1 MLKKERGLR
10 EDPIRLYLQS
20 ETGYL
25 NIDLFSYIMEE
36 FTKRWKITRPGLDCF
51 MICDNLSVH
60 RSDDVVTTARLNG
73 IHLINIM
80 PGSSNWF
87 QVHDQ
92 EPFGLLKKSL
102 REEIITNPVP
112 ISASRDVRKTVTLA
126 MFYKAEKKALAPSV
140 VKKAFNSVGLSPWNP
155 EKILKMCREHS
166 SVPAHLISSDV
177 MRAATVAIR
186 ECEQKKIEMLREMM
200 ASLKPVQ
207 VKLPK
212 KAVKKSSPDLGSS
225 ESLEGKG
232 KRRAK
237 STDPKN
243 KEKPIEPPQKRPRGR
258 PRKNVQDAAK

>member
-73 IHLINIM
+73 IHLINI
-80 PGSSNWF
+80 
-87 QVHDQ
+87 
-92 EPFGLLKKSL
+92 
-102 REEIITNPVP
+102 
-112 ISASRDVRKTVTLA
+112 
-126 MFYKAEKKALAPSV
+126 
-140 VKKAFNSVGLSPWNP
+140 
-155 EKILKMCREHS
+155 
-166 SVPAHLISSDV
+166 
-177 MRAATVAIR
+177 
-186 ECEQKKIEMLREMM
+186 
-200 ASLKPVQ
+200 
-207 VKLPK
+207 
-212 KAVKKSSPDLGSS
+212 SS

-232 KRRAK
+232 KGRAK